1 MAENRN
7 AENRN
12 AEVRAK
18 YLRALLAHVREDV
31 YPSTTQMD
39 IIEQSLPAQWIP
51 DYLDIL
57 IEKVADE
64 PYPSNSM
71 LRRIG
76 RLVELVP
83 R

>member
-1 MAENRN
+1 VAENRN

-12 AEVRAK
+12 AEYRAM
-18 YLRALLAHVREDV
+18 YLRALMEHVREDV
-31 YPSTTQMD
+31 HPSTTQMD
-39 IIEQSLPAQWIP
+39 IIEQSLPAEWIP

-57 IEKVADE
+57 IEKLADE